1 MSKKDEPPA
10 IPLLLPELEG
20 GDEDQGDLF
29 ALGRGEFCPPPKLDK
44 KDAPVIGAFPSFG
57 GDLEPGWGAPAP
69 PPAVVRDD
77 DIQDG

>member
-1 MSKKDEPPA
+1 M
-10 IPLLLPELEG
+10 LPELEEG
-20 GDEDQGDLF
+20 EDGLYWELDVFGLD
-29 ALGRGEFCPPPKLDK
+29 EFCPPPKLDK